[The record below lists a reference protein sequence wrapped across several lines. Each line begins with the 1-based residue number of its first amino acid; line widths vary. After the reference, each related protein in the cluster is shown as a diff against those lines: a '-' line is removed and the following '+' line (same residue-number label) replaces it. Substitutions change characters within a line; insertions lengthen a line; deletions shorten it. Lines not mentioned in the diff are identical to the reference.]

1 MQKPENYNDLYV
13 FYMVAKE
20 MSFTKASNKLNISQ
34 SGVSHTIRALEKR
47 LKVAL
52 FQRTTRSIALT
63 EAGLSLY
70 KNLSLSFEQI
80 NSSLQLLD
88 DFREK
93 KIGRVRITS
102 SLDAIKLLLLPK
114 LADFSKRYPDI
125 SIELI
130 SENRFV
136 DIIGEQYDAGI
147 RLAEDVAE
155 GMVSV
160 KIGEDMKMC
169 LVATPGFFAKN
180 GIPKNPEDLKNFSCI
195 NYRLSSGGLYNW
207 ELNVNGKVR
216 EFAVSGQWYFSDNF
230 SIKKATLLGLGLA
243 YLPSSYVEEEIKEGK
258 LLRVMDEYSL
268 LFKGFCLYYPPH
280 SVSPALRLVID
291 ELRLK

>member
-1 MQKPENYNDLYV
+1 MYMYYTIFNNYDLYV

-93 KIGRVRITS
+93 K
-102 SLDAIKLLLLPK
+102 
-114 LADFSKRYPDI
+114 
-125 SIELI
+125 
-130 SENRFV
+130 NR
-136 DIIGEQYDAGI
+136 
-147 RLAEDVAE
+147 
-155 GMVSV
+155 
-160 KIGEDMKMC
+160 
-169 LVATPGFFAKN
+169 
-180 GIPKNPEDLKNFSCI
+180 
-195 NYRLSSGGLYNW
+195 
-207 ELNVNGKVR
+207 
-216 EFAVSGQWYFSDNF
+216 
-230 SIKKATLLGLGLA
+230 LLGIMRSDTQCSRSILQ
-243 YLPSSYVEEEIKEGK
+243 
-258 LLRVMDEYSL
+258 
-268 LFKGFCLYYPPH
+268 
-280 SVSPALRLVID
+280 
-291 ELRLK
+291 

>member
-130 SENRFV
+130 SENR
-136 DIIGEQYDAGI
+136 
-147 RLAEDVAE
+147 
-155 GMVSV
+155 
-160 KIGEDMKMC
+160 
-169 LVATPGFFAKN
+169 
-180 GIPKNPEDLKNFSCI
+180 
-195 NYRLSSGGLYNW
+195 
-207 ELNVNGKVR
+207 
-216 EFAVSGQWYFSDNF
+216 
-230 SIKKATLLGLGLA
+230 
-243 YLPSSYVEEEIKEGK
+243 
-258 LLRVMDEYSL
+258 
-268 LFKGFCLYYPPH
+268 
-280 SVSPALRLVID
+280 
-291 ELRLK
+291 